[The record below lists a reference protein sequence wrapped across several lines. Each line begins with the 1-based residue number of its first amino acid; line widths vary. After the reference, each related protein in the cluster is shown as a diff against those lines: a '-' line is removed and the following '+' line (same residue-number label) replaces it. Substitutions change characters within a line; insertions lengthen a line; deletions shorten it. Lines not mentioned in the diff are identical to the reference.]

1 MSGARNLVSLPILA
15 AIGTGLIW
23 WILGFTLDAD
33 IFGFTG
39 GFLALALLPHVA
51 RPLNYRTDVFQPYL
65 GTAVLLYLYSLST
78 LLFVRETGLTYYA
91 ESVASADLQTYRW
104 ACLLAVAGLALGT
117 TLASTAAMRLR
128 RPQRSQNRQQR
139 AQTNAWLQAAAVL
152 GVVALPIIGEKFAP
166 WSATN
171 YAEIALSLRINR
183 LADQSAGLQEVFL
196 EAVPT
201 TWVLCAAT
209 VVIFD
214 RHRAPYLRLLAG
226 LLLMAYITTTLL
238 SGWRG
243 QLMVALL
250 LVVIYFHYRVRS
262 IRLLEVALGGL
273 SIYLLINVLSVARAS
288 ANPVEMLQFLM
299 SEIGDRGFEFLAL
312 QQSGELATSTNLL
325 RLIEGIRSGEAHF
338 GWGAIGLGQLAAFVP
353 RTILPDRPEI
363 ASEMFVKIFYPGIFE
378 SGGGYGFFMPQD
390 GYWDFGLAG
399 VFVYCAV
406 FAFLIERGYRWLR
419 QRFEVDL
426 FVFLYAL
433 LYSQLVLS
441 VIRSGLFASL
451 KAGLIAALP
460 VLLLLGWFSLR
471 RRRLAPPPQ
480 TV

>member
-1 MSGARNLVSLPILA
+1 MLSATGF
-15 AIGTGLIW
+15 GLICG
-23 WILGFTLDAD
+23 ILGFTLNAD

-39 GFLALALLPHVA
+39 CFLALAVLPFIAPPSNHQ
-51 RPLNYRTDVFQPYL
+51 TDVFQPYI

-78 LLFVRETGLTYYA
+78 LMFVREAGLTYYG
-91 ESVASADLQTYRW
+91 ESVAIADLQTYRW
-104 ACLLAVAGLALGT
+104 ACLLAMAGLALGT
-117 TLASTAAMRLR
+117 TFANTAPNYWH
-128 RPQRSQNRQQR
+128 RPQSH
-139 AQTNAWLQAAAVL
+139 QTRDQTKTWLQAAAVL
-152 GVVALPIIGEKFAP
+152 GLVALPMIGEKFLP
-166 WSATN
+166 WSATS
-171 YAEIALSLRINR
+171 YADTALSLRVNR
-183 LADQSAGLQEVFL
+183 MADQSAGLQEVFL

-209 VVIFD
+209 VLLFD
-214 RHRAPYLRLLAG
+214 RCRAPYLRLLAG
-226 LLLMAYITTTLL
+226 LLLMAYVMTTLL

-262 IRLLEVALGGL
+262 ISLLEVALGGF

-288 ANPVEMLQFLM
+288 ANPFEMLQFLL

-325 RLIEGIRSGEAHF
+325 RLIEGIRSGEANF
-338 GWGAIGLGQLAAFVP
+338 GWGTIGLGQLAAFVP
-353 RTILPDRPEI
+353 RTLLPERPEI
-363 ASEMFVKIFYPGIFE
+363 ASEMFVKVFYPGIFE

-390 GYWDFGLAG
+390 GYWDFGLPG
-399 VFVYCAV
+399 VFVYCAI
-406 FAFLIERGYRWLR
+406 FAFLTERGYRWLR
-419 QRFEVDL
+419 QRFAVDL

-441 VIRSGLFASL
+441 VIRSGLFASF

-471 RRRLAPPPQ
+471 RHRLAPLSKL
-480 TV
+480 T

>member
-1 MSGARNLVSLPILA
+1 MLSTVGI
-15 AIGTGLIW
+15 GLICG
-23 WILGFTLDAD
+23 IFGITLQIDT
-33 IFGFTG
+33 FGFTG
-39 GFLALALLPHVA
+39 CFLAIAATPFIA
-51 RPLNYRTDVFQPYL
+51 RSSNFQTDVFQPYL

-78 LLFVRETGLTYYA
+78 LLFVRETGLTYYS
-91 ESVASADLQTYRW
+91 ESVATGDLQTYKL
-104 ACLLAVAGLALGT
+104 ACLLAIAGLASGTVLGS
-117 TLASTAAMRLR
+117 ASARRLHR
-128 RPQRSQNRQQR
+128 ARWAQNRDQR
-139 AQTNAWLQAAAVL
+139 ARQTNAWLKAAAVL
-152 GVVALPIIGEKFAP
+152 GLVALPNIGEKFAP

-171 YAEIALSLRINR
+171 YAETALSLRVNR
-183 LADQSAGLQEVFL
+183 LADYSAGLQEVFL
-196 EAVPT
+196 EAVPI

-209 VVIFD
+209 VLIFD
-214 RHRAPYLRLLAG
+214 RRRAPYLRLLAG
-226 LLLMAYITTTLL
+226 LLLVAYAMTTLL

-243 QLMVALL
+243 QLMIALL
-250 LVVIYFHYRVRS
+250 LAAIYFHYRVRA
-262 IRLLEVALGGL
+262 IRLVEVLVGGL
-273 SIYLLINVLSVARAS
+273 SIYLLVNVLSVVRAS
-288 ANPVEMLQFLM
+288 ANPAEMFQFLL

-338 GWGAIGLGQLAAFVP
+338 GWGLIGLGQLAAFVP
-353 RTILPDRPEI
+353 RTLLPERPDI
-363 ASEMFVKIFYPGIFE
+363 ASEMFVKVFYPGIFE

-390 GYWDFGLAG
+390 GYWDFGLPG

-451 KAGLIAALP
+451 KAGLIAAMP

-471 RRRLAPPPQ
+471 RRRLAPTPQ